1 MQKGDPFVVLGLVH
15 SEWMTPHEVNRSN
28 SECKSER
35 QKLIFS
41 SARVEQQQPSPGE
54 VDSV

>member
-1 MQKGDPFVVLGLVH
+1 
-15 SEWMTPHEVNRSN
+15 MTPHEVNRSN